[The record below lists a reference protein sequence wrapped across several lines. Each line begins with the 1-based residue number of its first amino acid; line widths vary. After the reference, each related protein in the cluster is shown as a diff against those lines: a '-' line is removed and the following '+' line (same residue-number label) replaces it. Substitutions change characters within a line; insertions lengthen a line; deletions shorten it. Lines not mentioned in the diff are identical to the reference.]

1 MFSIKIYKKG
11 VLHEKTNYANWSPS
25 VLEGVKQACGGS
37 EPMAYWI
44 IWKYAPDQLSEP
56 CKDFAELREKHNCFD
71 RITEEYAN
79 KYIYSDRAQ
88 AGAKYLLRRLDAKR
102 DIDLYNRY
110 YELAMGGDVQ
120 ALKAYMDFKK
130 NFFGKGENDEL
141 QAILAGARTSV
152 DTSDIDDF
160 EISDRGRANIMRTE

>member
-1 MFSIKIYKKG
+1 MRKR
-11 VLHEKTNYANWSPS
+11 TMPTDAPS

-44 IWKYAPDQLSEP
+44 IWKYAPDLLSEP

-71 RITEEYAN
+71 LITEEYAN

-160 EISDRGRANIMRTE
+160 ETSDRGRANIMRTE